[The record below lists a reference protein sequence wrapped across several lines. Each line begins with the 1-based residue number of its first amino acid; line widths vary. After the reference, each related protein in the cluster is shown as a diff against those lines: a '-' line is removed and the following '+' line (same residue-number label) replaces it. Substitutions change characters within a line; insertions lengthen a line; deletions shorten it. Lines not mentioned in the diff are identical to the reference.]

1 MNRIKKH
8 LFSAEDN
15 VPVYADQENKKVL
28 GYLSEGEW
36 LGVIEETE
44 TLFFI
49 ASSKH
54 VGYVNIADCIELLE
68 GSFRVNHE
76 GENPVYYGL

>member
-15 VPVYADQENKKVL
+15 IPIYSDESTKKVL

-36 LGVIEETE
+36 LGVIDESE
-44 TLFFI
+44 TLFFV
-49 ASSKH
+49 ASSKY
-54 VGYVNIADCIELLE
+54 VGYVNINDCIELLDAN
-68 GSFRVNHE
+68 FRVNHE
-76 GENPVYYGL
+76 GESPMYYGL